1 MTKLSINSS
10 KKIRFSN
17 AEQQFLNIIQ
27 FLEFHASITLVLKIQ
42 FPYYFLF
49 VLYIKMQN
57 CHFYHIIILLERTLN
72 LLQSMKQSA
81 SFHQRYWDCLLLFRI
96 HLKQY
101 Y

>member
-1 MTKLSINSS
+1 MN
-10 KKIRFSN
+10 IRYPIY
-17 AEQQFLNIIQ
+17 EGVYRIL
-27 FLEFHASITLVLKIQ
+27 TIQ